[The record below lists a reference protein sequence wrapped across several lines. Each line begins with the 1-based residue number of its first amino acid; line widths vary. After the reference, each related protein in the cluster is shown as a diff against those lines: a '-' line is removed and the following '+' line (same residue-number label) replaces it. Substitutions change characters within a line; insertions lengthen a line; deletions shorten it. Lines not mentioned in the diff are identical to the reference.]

1 MSLFNVPELDDLVG
15 THLTSRDLTACV
27 LVNKSWNN
35 LFTPRLWHTV
45 VRPFDR
51 GGRRRRCYHRSSFC
65 RMVLSD
71 YLLAAQ
77 KQQEHHQEDE
87 DSHNRPVWSD
97 ALTRNGR
104 WVRELSVGDHDFLPP
119 QSSSLPIAPVDFNAT
134 AAAAA
139 SVVASAPSQDFWCDL
154 IQTGLPTTTIIDLK
168 LSIKTNCEELS
179 FTPAPFI
186 QGSTMLKKLTLH
198 LHCKHHRYPPHYWRE
213 EPKAG
218 ETKQEAKVGEED
230 KDEEEEEGLLP
241 SLKELSVTYDETA
254 TYSYPRPPIWPC
266 LLRRCPNLESLYT
279 NTSNNHWIQ
288 AMQACV
294 SLRSLEIGILK
305 SESCRLLA
313 TAIKTYLPNLDSI
326 KIHAEGS
333 QITDEDGALVVSAC
347 RKGWRSIELLNARSL
362 TVEAAVKHCLTLEV
376 LNLREAHGLTSKLMV
391 QILSSSPRLETFVTL
406 LEDDY
411 ADNKRCNQ
419 DSTHFVAEDFIDAAT
434 TATDVDADATHPPS
448 DLLRS
453 WACESTLKV
462 FRAKITGIPRPD
474 IMQTYSGGPLKE
486 GMGLPEAYPGQ
497 SLDLQGQVYERLARL
512 KRLERLELGHEDRY
526 LDHNVRY
533 NWRKKDR
540 KDFDDM
546 GYQCACLEMS
556 LKSGLRR
563 LEGLKG
569 LRVLSVVRM
578 ATKIGVE
585 EVQWMS
591 QTWPKLTMIHGLN
604 VDGLE
609 EEADEWLHNES
620 PTIHSVPCIRFD

>member
-35 LFTPRLWHTV
+35 LFTPRLWRTV

-77 KQQEHHQEDE
+77 QQQEHHQEDE

-139 SVVASAPSQDFWCDL
+139 SVVASAPVPTNRELLYHLLNRCTNIQQLDLLAYISTPQSQDFWCDL

-198 LHCKHHRYPPHYWRE
+198 LHCKHHRYPPHYWRR

-218 ETKQEAKVGEED
+218 DTEQEAKVGEED

-241 SLKELSVTYDETA
+241 SLKELSVTYDEMA

-279 NTSNNHWIQ
+279 NTPNNHWIQ

-362 TVEAAVKHCLTLEV
+362 TVEAAVKHCSTLEV
-376 LNLREAHGLTSKLMV
+376 LNLREAHGLTSKIMI

-526 LDHNVRY
+526 LDHNVRDEFEE
-533 NWRKKDR
+533 W
-540 KDFDDM
+540 
-546 GYQCACLEMS
+546 
-556 LKSGLRR
+556 
-563 LEGLKG
+563 
-569 LRVLSVVRM
+569 
-578 ATKIGVE
+578 VE
-585 EVQWMS
+585 EVGRVEGVEGVECG
-591 QTWPKLTMIHGLN
+591 T
-604 VDGLE
+604 DG
-609 EEADEWLHNES
+609 DQD
-620 PTIHSVPCIRFD
+620 RR

>member
-35 LFTPRLWHTV
+35 LFTPRLWRTV

-77 KQQEHHQEDE
+77 QQQEHHQEHE

-104 WVRELSVGDHDFLPP
+104 WVRELSVGDHDFLLP

-134 AAAAA
+134 AAAVA
-139 SVVASAPSQDFWCDL
+139 SVVASVPVPTNGELLYHLLNRCTHIQQLDLLAYISTPQSQDFWCDL
-154 IQTGLPTTTIIDLK
+154 IQTGLPTTTIVDLK
-168 LSIKTNCEELS
+168 LSFKTNCEELS

-186 QGSTMLKKLTLH
+186 QGSTMLKKLTLQ
-198 LHCKHHRYPPHYWRE
+198 LHCKHHRYPPHYWRG

-230 KDEEEEEGLLP
+230 KDEEEGLLP
-241 SLKELSVTYDETA
+241 SLKELSVTYDEMVA
-254 TYSYPRPPIWPC
+254 YSYPRPPIWPC

-294 SLRSLEIGILK
+294 SLRCLEIGILK

-326 KIHAEGS
+326 KIHAKGS

-362 TVEAAVKHCLTLEV
+362 TVEAAVKHCSTLEV
-376 LNLREAHGLTSKLMV
+376 LNLRGARGLTSKLMV
-391 QILSSSPRLETFVTL
+391 QILSYSPRLETFVTL

-411 ADNKRCNQ
+411 DDNKWPKQ
-419 DSTHFVAEDFIDAAT
+419 DSTNFVAEDFIDAAT
-434 TATDVDADATHPPS
+434 TAIDVDADVTHPPS

-474 IMQTYSGGPLKE
+474 IMQTYSGEPLKE

-526 LDHNVRY
+526 LDHALLY
-533 NWRKKDR
+533 NWSKKDR
-540 KDFDDM
+540 TDFDDM
-546 GYQCACLEMS
+546 GYQSACLEMS

-563 LEGLKG
+563 LEELKG

-591 QTWPKLTMIHGLN
+591 QSWPKLTMIHG
-604 VDGLE
+604 
-609 EEADEWLHNES
+609 
-620 PTIHSVPCIRFD
+620 